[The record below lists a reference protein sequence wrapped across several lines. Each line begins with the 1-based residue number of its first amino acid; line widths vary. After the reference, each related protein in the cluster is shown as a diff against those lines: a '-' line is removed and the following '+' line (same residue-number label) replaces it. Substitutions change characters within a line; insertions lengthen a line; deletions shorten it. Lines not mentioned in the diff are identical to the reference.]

1 MLPIAR
7 VGDIHACPLCGPN
20 AILTGGKTLVDG
32 MPIARL
38 GDSTVCGATIVL
50 ASFTHNEGGMG
61 IAYLGSLTSHG
72 GVITTGSPM
81 HKVSP

>member
-7 VGDIHACPLCGPN
+7 VTDIHICPICGPN
-20 AILTGGKTLVDG
+20 MILTGGTTMVDG
-32 MPIARL
+32 LPIARM

-50 ASFTHNEGGMG
+50 ASFTHNEGGKG